1 MLFSRGKGELNFD
14 GRNKNLVCVGG
25 SGVYCGDF
33 SRFGGGGGSGM
44 RKFLTGGVGDLSS
57 LPVGK
62 TLLCASW
69 SYNVMVFPM
78 ILSVVLMF
86 SLVIL
91 ATTESAI

>member
-1 MLFSRGKGELNFD
+1 MVGIKIW
-14 GRNKNLVCVGG
+14 CVWE
-25 SGVYCGDF
+25 GVESTVEIFPDL
-33 SRFGGGGGSGM
+33 GGGGSGM

>member
-1 MLFSRGKGELNFD
+1 MVGIKIW
-14 GRNKNLVCVGG
+14 CVWE
-25 SGVYCGDF
+25 GVESTVEIFPDL
-33 SRFGGGGGSGM
+33 GGGGGCGM
-44 RKFLTGGVGDLSS
+44 SKFLTGGVGDLST

>member
-1 MLFSRGKGELNFD
+1 MVGIKIW
-14 GRNKNLVCVGG
+14 CVWE
-25 SGVYCGDF
+25 GVESTVEIFPDL
-33 SRFGGGGGSGM
+33 GGGGGRGM
-44 RKFLTGGVGDLSS
+44 SKFLTGGVGDLSS

>member
-1 MLFSRGKGELNFD
+1 MQCFPDSVKGLGEGEGSEVLL
-14 GRNKNLVCVGG
+14 GVGDL
-25 SGVYCGDF
+25 S
-33 SRFGGGGGSGM
+33 
-44 RKFLTGGVGDLSS
+44 KFLTGGVGDLSS

-69 SYNVMVFPM
+69 SYNVMIFPM
-78 ILSVVLMF
+78 ILSVVLLF

>member
-1 MLFSRGKGELNFD
+1 MVGIKIW
-14 GRNKNLVCVGG
+14 CVWE
-25 SGVYCGDF
+25 GVESTVEIFPDL
-33 SRFGGGGGSGM
+33 GGGGGSGIS
-44 RKFLTGGVGDLSS
+44 KFLTGGVGDLSS